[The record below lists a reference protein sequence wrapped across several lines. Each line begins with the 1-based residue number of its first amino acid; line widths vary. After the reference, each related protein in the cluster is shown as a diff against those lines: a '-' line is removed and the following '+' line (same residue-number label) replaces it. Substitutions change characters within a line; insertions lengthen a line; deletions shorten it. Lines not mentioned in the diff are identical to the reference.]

1 MKKLAVLMLALSFAA
16 CQSEKKASDQG
27 DTTALSNLEVNATNG
42 LSFKYDSLKVFSKPN
57 PAAKEKTTDTTYV
70 RLVYPVFQDQKLNQ
84 WIEQKTI
91 AAVADTDDKKVETY
105 QQVAD
110 NFLKDYE
117 SLATTAGT
125 SATWFLDAETKVLTD
140 QPDYL
145 GLEHSLVNYAG
156 GAHPNSAMIYWNLNP
171 KTLQEITLESL
182 INEGSMPQLVT
193 IAEKIFRKNEKLSPT
208 ASLKDSYFFE
218 NDKFNLNRNFTI
230 TKEGLKFLYNPY
242 EIKAYAYGSTELII
256 PFSDLKTIA
265 RPNTLLSPTK

>member
-1 MKKLAVLMLALSFAA
+1 MKKIAILLVALSFAA
-16 CQSEKKASDQG
+16 CQSEKKASDQEDSTLVEMSANDG
-27 DTTALSNLEVNATNG
+27 M
-42 LSFKYDSLKVFSKPN
+42 SFKYDSLKVFSKPN
-57 PAAKEKTTDTTYV
+57 PAAKTKSTDTTYV
-70 RLVYPVFQDQKLNQ
+70 RMVYPVFSNPKLNKLL
-84 WIEQKTI
+84 EQKTVEAMI
-91 AAVADTDDKKVETY
+91 NPDEKKDQTY

-110 NFLKDYE
+110 AFLKNYE
-117 SLATTAGT
+117 NLRDTEGT
-125 SATWFLDAETKVLTD
+125 VAAWFIDAETKVLTD

-145 GLEHSLVNYAG
+145 GFEHSLVNYAG
-156 GAHPNSAMIYWNLNP
+156 GAHPNSVMVYWNIHP

-182 INEGSMPQLVT
+182 INEGSMPQLVA

-208 ASLKDSYFFE
+208 ASLKDNYFFE
-218 NDKFNLNRNFTI
+218 NDKFDLNRNFTI

>member
-27 DTTALSNLEVNATNG
+27 DSTG
-42 LSFKYDSLKVFSKPN
+42 LSIHAENDLTFKYDSLKVFSKPN
-57 PAAKEKTTDTTYV
+57 PAVKTKSTDTTYV
-70 RLVYPVFQDQKLNQ
+70 RMVYPVFSDQKLNQ
-84 WIEQKTI
+84 LLEQKTI
-91 AAVADTDDKKVETY
+91 EAIANPDDKKAQSYQEVADTFVK
-105 QQVAD
+105 A
-110 NFLKDYE
+110 YE
-117 SLATTAGT
+117 NLRDTEGTA
-125 SATWFLDAETKVLTD
+125 ATWFLDAETKVLTD
-140 QPDYL
+140 QPEYL

-182 INEGSMPQLVT
+182 INEDSMPQLVT

-242 EIKAYAYGSTELII
+242 EIKAYVYGSTELII

>member
-1 MKKLAVLMLALSFAA
+1 MKKLAILMLALSFAA
-16 CQSEKKASDQG
+16 CQSEKKASDQEDSTG
-27 DTTALSNLEVNATNG
+27 LSNLEMNSTSNLA
-42 LSFKYDSLKVFSKPN
+42 FKYDSLKIFSKPN
-57 PAAKEKTTDTTYV
+57 PAAKTKSTDTTYV
-70 RLVYPVFQDQKLNQ
+70 RIVYPSFPNQKLNQ
-84 WIEQKTI
+84 LLEQKTI
-91 AAVADTDDKKVETY
+91 AAIQNPDDKKVETY

-110 NFLKDYE
+110 AFIKDYE
-117 SLATTAGT
+117 NLRDTEGT
-125 SATWFLDAETKVLTD
+125 VAAWFLDAETKVLTD
-140 QPDYL
+140 QPDYI
-145 GLEHSLVNYAG
+145 GLEYSLVNYAG
-156 GAHPNSAMIYWNLNP
+156 GAHPNSNMIYWNLNP

-208 ASLKDSYFFE
+208 ASLKDTYFFE

>member
-1 MKKLAVLMLALSFAA
+1 MKKLAILLVALSFAA
-16 CQSEKKASDQG
+16 CQSEKKASDQE
-27 DTTALSNLEVNATNG
+27 DSTLVEMSANDG

-57 PAAKEKTTDTTYV
+57 PAAKTKSTDTTYV
-70 RLVYPVFQDQKLNQ
+70 RIVYPVFSNPKLNQ
-84 WIEQKTI
+84 LLEQKTVEAMI
-91 AAVADTDDKKVETY
+91 NPDEKKEQTY

-110 NFLKDYE
+110 AFVKNYE
-117 SLATTAGT
+117 NLRDTEGTA
-125 SATWFLDAETKVLTD
+125 AAWFIDAETKVLTD

-156 GAHPNSAMIYWNLNP
+156 GAHPNSAMVYWNINP
-171 KTLQEITLESL
+171 KNLQEITLESL
-182 INEGSMPQLVT
+182 INEGSMPQLVA
-193 IAEKIFRKNEKLSPT
+193 IGEKIFRKNEKLSPT
-208 ASLKDSYFFE
+208 ASLKDNYFFE
-218 NDKFNLNRNFTI
+218 NDKFDLNRNFTI